1 MFLRSLRGIPF
12 YSLTLRSSYPEHDER
27 KKMGLKALV
36 LFVALFPLALY
47 WKRFKWSYVKSRRVV
62 YNPKAT
68 KDI

>member
-1 MFLRSLRGIPF
+1 
-12 YSLTLRSSYPEHDER
+12 
-27 KKMGLKALV
+27 MGAKALV
-36 LFVALFPLALY
+36 LFLALFPLALY